1 MTDMDNTLHRNR
13 HDNMRPAT
21 ALLLMAMLAL
31 GACGGSNAPTP
42 VKPAASATASPE
54 AVTRIGDVSI
64 HASVVQTSTL
74 APSVASAYGI
84 ARDERRVL
92 LLVAVR
98 QGPEAQAIAL
108 PAQVVATV
116 TDLRG
121 RRQDIAMRELR
132 SGDLLDYVGTAE
144 IDLPDT
150 LRFDVAV
157 TRTGGAT
164 STMQFNREFYPR

>member
-1 MTDMDNTLHRNR
+1 
-13 HDNMRPAT
+13 MRPVIV
-21 ALLLMAMLAL
+21 LLVLVLA
-31 GACGGSNAPTP
+31 ACGGSPAPTP
-42 VKPAASATASPE
+42 ATPAPAAAAATSE
-54 AVTRIGDVSI
+54 AVTQIGDVSI

-84 ARDERRVL
+84 TRDARRVL

-98 QGPEAQAIAL
+98 QGPDAQAIAL

-132 SGDLLDYVGTAE
+132 SGDLLDYIGTLE
-144 IDLPDT
+144 VDLPDT
-150 LRFDVAV
+150 LRFELTI
-157 TRTGGAT
+157 TRVGGAT
-164 STMQFNREFYPR
+164 STMQFTREFYPR

>member
-1 MTDMDNTLHRNR
+1 MDNSLHRDIHNR
-13 HDNMRPAT
+13 ARPAV
-21 ALLLMAMLAL
+21 ALVLVSMLAL
-31 GACGGSNAPTP
+31 AACAESNAPAP
-42 VKPAASATASPE
+42 ARPAASPGAASPE
-54 AVTRIGDVSI
+54 AVTRIGDVGI

-74 APSVASAYGI
+74 AESVARAYGI
-84 ARDERRVL
+84 ARDEHRVL

-98 QGPEAQAIAL
+98 QGPDAQAIAL

-121 RRQDIAMRELR
+121 RRQEIKMRELR
-132 SGDLLDYVGTAE
+132 SGDLLDYVGTVE
-144 IDLPDT
+144 IELPDT
-150 LRFDVAV
+150 LRFEVAV

>member
-1 MTDMDNTLHRNR
+1 MRLVAALTLI
-13 HDNMRPAT
+13 PV
-21 ALLLMAMLAL
+21 LAL
-31 GACGGSNAPTP
+31 GACGGSKAPP
-42 VKPAASATASPE
+42 PAAPAASAATPSE

-74 APSVASAYGI
+74 AEGVARAYGI
-84 ARDERRVL
+84 TRDQHRVL

-98 QGPEAQAIAL
+98 QGPDAEAIAL

-121 RRQDIAMRELR
+121 RRQDIPMRELR
-132 SGDLLDYVGTAE
+132 SGDLLDYVGTVE

-157 TRTGGAT
+157 TRAGGAT
-164 STMQFNREFYPR
+164 STIQVNREFYPR

>member
-1 MTDMDNTLHRNR
+1 MENTLHRDIHKR
-13 HDNMRPAT
+13 ARPAV
-21 ALLLMAMLAL
+21 ALVLISMLAL
-31 GACGGSNAPTP
+31 AACAESNAPAP
-42 VKPAASATASPE
+42 AKPAASASAASPE

-74 APSVASAYGI
+74 AESVAHAYGI
-84 ARDERRVL
+84 VRDENRVL

-98 QGPEAQAIAL
+98 QGPDAQAIAL

-121 RRQDIAMRELR
+121 RRQDIQMRELR
-132 SGDLLDYVGTAE
+132 SGDLLDYVGTVE
-144 IDLPDT
+144 IELPDT
-150 LRFDVAV
+150 LRFDVVV